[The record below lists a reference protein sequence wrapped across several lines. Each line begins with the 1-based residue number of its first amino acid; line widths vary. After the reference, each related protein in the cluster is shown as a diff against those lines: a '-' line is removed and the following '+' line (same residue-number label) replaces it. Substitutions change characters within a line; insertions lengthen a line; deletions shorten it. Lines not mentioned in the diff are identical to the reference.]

1 MAMRGYWQL
10 GLIALALLTLVI
22 GIPAAVFGPGYLRHR
37 NEARLRTD
45 GLPAM
50 ARILEL
56 EDTGSR
62 FNASPEMIVR
72 VQVTR
77 DGTAPWEAS
86 FRRVFEVQ
94 DVQFFTPGHSI
105 PVRYDPARPTVV
117 AYAP

>member
-1 MAMRGYWQL
+1 MRGYWQL
-10 GLIALALLTLVI
+10 GLIALFLLTAII

-50 ARILEL
+50 ARILAL

-72 VQVTR
+72 VMVTR
-77 DGTAPWEAS
+77 DGAAPWEAS

-94 DVQFFTPGHSI
+94 DIQFFTQGRTI
-105 PVRYDPARPTVV
+105 PVRYDPARPSVV

>member
-1 MAMRGYWQL
+1 MRGYWQL

-22 GIPAAVFGPGYLRHR
+22 GTPAAVFGPGYLRHR

-50 ARILEL
+50 ARILER
-56 EDTGSR
+56 EHTGSR

-105 PVRYDPARPTVV
+105 PVRYDPARPTVM